1 MATKTLNTRFQLKY
15 DTLENWQKANPILLA
30 GEVAVATIETAKSA
44 SGLTPPAVG
53 IKIGDGET
61 AFNSLNWIQAIA
73 GDVPSWAK
81 ESNPETIVNLFDGNI
96 RDAKN
101 ELLGEGGTLVT
112 HTIKG
117 AYDAA
122 ATVGARIDGLD
133 VTDTAAAAD
142 EFVYSVSQTD
152 GKIAVEHKAID
163 EIVSIDGT
171 YNSTN
176 KLATISTVNN
186 AVDALDKKLS
196 PLITNMAGAMRF
208 RGTVAAAPDKEQP
221 SIPNDNLGAWRPGDV
236 VLFGHAEYVVASL
249 NDSNQPVWELLGT
262 EGIYQEKINFTGTYD
277 PNSNKAVT
285 EDTLTNSISNAKN
298 EVLGNESDTSD
309 FDTVYGAKAAAAT
322 AQQTANETADT
333 VGRLKSIAMSGKASD
348 LIQEDGEV
356 LILFSGDATNVM

>member
-15 DTLENWQKANPILLA
+15 DTLENWQGANPILLA

-81 ESNPETIVNLFDGNI
+81 EPNKETIVNLFDGNI
-96 RDAKN
+96 RNAKS
-101 ELLGEGGTLVT
+101 ELLGEEGVSGT

-122 ATVGARIDGLD
+122 ATVGTRIDDLD
-133 VTDTAAAAD
+133 VTDIGTAD

-152 GKIAVEHKAID
+152 GKIAVEHKAIN

-186 AVDALDKKLS
+186 AVDDLDKKLS
-196 PLITNMAGAMRF
+196 PLIANMVGAMRF
-208 RGTVAAAPDKEQP
+208 RGTVAAAPDEEQP

-285 EDTLTNSISNAKN
+285 EDTLTNYISNAKN
-298 EVLGNESDTSD
+298 EVLGNASDTSESN
-309 FDTVYGAKAAAAT
+309 TVYGAKAAAAT

-333 VGRLKSIAMSGKASD
+333 VSRLKSIAMSGKASD
-348 LIQEDGEV
+348 LIQEEGEV